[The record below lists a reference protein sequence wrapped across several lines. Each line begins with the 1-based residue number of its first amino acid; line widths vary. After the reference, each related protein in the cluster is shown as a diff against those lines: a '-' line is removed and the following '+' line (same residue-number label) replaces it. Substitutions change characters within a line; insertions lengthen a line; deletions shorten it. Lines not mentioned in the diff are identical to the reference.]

1 MKAMQKG
8 FTLIE
13 LIVVITILG
22 ILAATA
28 LPKFIDFSS
37 DARKAV
43 LNGIQGAAASAAT
56 MAYGKA
62 AASGTIDMTAASSG
76 PLTINTQTIN
86 FAFGYPTAA
95 TINLLLQDTGGA
107 TYSTTTG
114 TWTLKT
120 NCTVTYAAPTASG
133 GNPTFTSTTSGC

>member
-1 MKAMQKG
+1 MKAVQKG

-43 LNGIQGAAASAAT
+43 LNGIQGSVASAAT

-62 AASGTIDMTAASSG
+62 SASGTINMTSATG
-76 PLTINTQTIN
+76 GNLTINGQTI
-86 FAFGYPTAA
+86 AFVYGYPSVA

-107 TYSTTTG
+107 SYNTTTG
-114 TWTLKT
+114 VYQLKA
-120 NCTVTYAAPTASG
+120 NCTVTYSAPASSG
-133 GNPTFTSTTSGC
+133 ANPGFAQDVSGC